1 VFFVVIGRSGA
12 HSLDSERGSSAVS
25 ELVAPDVDIEEHAR
39 EVPASKTS
47 NDARITQMVREHYAF
62 VWRSLLRLGVPARMA
77 EDAAQQV
84 FLVAM
89 RRVSDIAIG
98 SEKSF
103 LFGAALRV
111 ASDERRSAKNRELPS
126 EPADD
131 ASTQPSP
138 EDELHTRRRRDL
150 LEDALLHMPLE
161 FRTVFVLFELEQM
174 TKTEVAELLGLAVGT
189 AVSRLR
195 RARELFRQ
203 RLAERGFGGEA

>member
-1 VFFVVIGRSGA
+1 
-12 HSLDSERGSSAVS
+12 VS
-25 ELVAPDVDIEEHAR
+25 ESVASGIDVEDHAGAASR
-39 EVPASKTS
+39 SKTS
-47 NDARITQMVREHYAF
+47 NDARITRMAREHYAF

-89 RRVSDIAIG
+89 RRVSDIAVG

-126 EPADD
+126 EPRDG

-138 EDELHTRRRRDL
+138 EDELHTRRRRDQL
-150 LEDALLHMPLE
+150 QDALLHMPLE

-174 TKTEVAELLGLAVGT
+174 TKTEVAELLGLPVGT

-203 RLAERGFGGEA
+203 RLAERGFATET